1 MEGKLEQR
9 EEGVEE
15 SSENDTLVIC
25 TYKKTETKRNDVCL
39 PTTTF
44 SLHLRERNLNNIY
57 HTLSIKFF
65 SQLLYNPYKYAQV
78 CVCSVDESNY
88 SFCTSSF
95 M

>member
-44 SLHLRERNLNNIY
+44 SLRLRERNLNNIY

-65 SQLLYNPYKYAQV
+65 SQLHTNMLKYMFV
-78 CVCSVDESNY
+78 P
-88 SFCTSSF
+88 
-95 M
+95 